1 MAEITFAGELRKII
15 EHSNELFDTT
25 FFGDICY
32 GKLVGDRHVVRLRF
46 EDDKVRNE
54 YNSIEITVIHK
65 LHGKVDSQVIRFKD
79 ACNWK
84 GRSDYMFISRA
95 NGGQFWYYSDGF
107 TDEDYELLT
116 KAVDSYLSLFV

>member
-1 MAEITFAGELRKII
+1 MAEITFAGELKKII

-65 LHGKVDSQVIRFKD
+65 LHGKVDSQVIRFRD
-79 ACNWK
+79 VCK
-84 GRSDYMFISRA
+84 GCSDYMFISKT
-95 NGGQFWYYSDGF
+95 NGRQFWNFGIGF
-107 TDEDYELLT
+107 TDEDYKSLT
-116 KAVDSYLSLFV
+116 KAVDSYLALFV